1 MPATPN
7 ITLTATLDDTS
18 GSADNG
24 AGLRITLCNYGLAVP
39 RVVGTAMLAKV
50 KQLVISPNGVFSLP
64 LWANDQISPTGT
76 FYEIAMLDDARNVVQ
91 AGMYRFTGAGTVD
104 LSTATQ
110 IFNGGSGGSFAILS
124 FTGIAAS
131 LELGAALVNPTWAA
145 TYSELPASAN
155 ITNTDG
161 INSPLVLTTPFA
173 SGAITGTFTKT
184 TAASTTFTLSATQGS
199 TQTAMQVVNWNPRI
213 FGGVGASGGATGATA
228 SGTTAVLVGD
238 TGTLPSAQLGAETV
252 GTTFVYTG
260 LTGQYV
266 YMLLTGGS
274 HTFVDANNGFPFA
287 VNSPTHITFVNQY
300 GVSVSMYIYQSI
312 NPLTGSFSPRV
323 AS

>member
-1 MPATPN
+1 MTAPN

-91 AGMYRFTGAGTVD
+91 AGMYRFTGSGTVD
-104 LSTATQ
+104 LSNATQ
-110 IFNGGSGGSFAILS
+110 IFNGGGGGSFAILS

-155 ITNTDG
+155 IANTDG
-161 INSPLVLTTPFA
+161 INSPLALTTPFA
-173 SGAITGTFTKT
+173 SGAIAGTFTHS
-184 TAASTTFTLSATQGS
+184 TAASTTFTLAATQGG

-213 FGGVGASGGATGATA
+213 FGGVGAPGASNAVTA
-228 SGTTAVLVGD
+228 AGTTAVLSTADV
-238 TGTLPSAQLGAETV
+238 LASVQLGAEAVGQSFGPYTV
-252 GTTFVYTG
+252 ADQCIY
-260 LTGQYV
+260 L
-266 YMLLTGGS
+266 LLTGGS
-274 HTFVDANNGFPFA
+274 HTFIDAGTGFPFA
-287 VNSPTHITFVNQY
+287 FNAPLAVTFVNAQ
-300 GVSVSMYIYQSI
+300 GATVPMYLYQST
-312 NPLTGSFSPRV
+312 NPLFGTYTPKV

>member
-7 ITLTATLDDTS
+7 ITLTANLDDTS
-18 GSADNG
+18 GAADAG

-50 KQLVISPNGVFSLP
+50 KQLVISPNGVFSIS
-64 LWANDQISPTGT
+64 LWANDQIAPAGT

-110 IFNGGSGGSFAILS
+110 IFNGGGSFAILS

-131 LELGAALVNPTWAA
+131 LELGAALVNPAYAA
-145 TYSELPASAN
+145 TYSELPASAD

-161 INSPLVLTTPFA
+161 INSPLALTTPFA
-173 SGAITGTFTKT
+173 SGAIAGTFTHS
-184 TAASTTFTLSATQGS
+184 TAASTTFTLSASQGS

-213 FGGVGASGGATGATA
+213 FGGVGASGASNAVTA
-228 SGTTAVLVGD
+228 AGTTAVLSTTDV
-238 TGTLPSAQLGAETV
+238 LASVQLGAEAV
-252 GTTFVYTG
+252 GQSFGPYATTDQCIY
-260 LTGQYV
+260 
-266 YMLLTGGS
+266 LLLMGGA
-274 HTFVDANNGFPFA
+274 HTFIDAGTGFAFA
-287 VNSPTHITFVNQY
+287 MNAPLAVTFVNAE
-300 GVSVSMYIYQSI
+300 GATVPMYLYQST
-312 NPLTGSFSPRV
+312 NPLYGNYTPKV

>member
-1 MPATPN
+1 VTTPN
-7 ITLTATLDDTS
+7 ITLTANLDDTS
-18 GSADNG
+18 GVADAG
-24 AGLRITLCNYGLAVP
+24 SGLRITLCNYGLVVP

-131 LELGAALVNPTWAA
+131 LELGAMLVNPTWAA

-161 INSPLVLTTPFA
+161 IDSPLVLTTPFA

-213 FGGVGASGGATGATA
+213 FSGTGTSGGATGATA
-228 SGTTAVLVGD
+228 SGTSAVLVGD
-238 TGTLPSAQLGAETV
+238 TGTLPSAGLGAETV
-252 GTTFVYTG
+252 GQTFVFTG
-260 LTGQYV
+260 LTGEYI
-266 YMLLTGGS
+266 YLILTGGS
-274 HTFVDANNGFPFA
+274 HTFVDANTGFPFA
-287 VNSPTHITFVNQY
+287 MNAPVSITFTNVN
-300 GVSVSMYIYQSI
+300 GVNVNMFIYQCP
-312 NPLTGSFSPRV
+312 NGLFGNYSPRIT
-323 AS
+323 A

>member
-18 GSADNG
+18 GGADNG

-50 KQLVISPNGVFSLP
+50 KQLVISANGVFSLP

-110 IFNGGSGGSFAILS
+110 IFNGGGGGSFAILS

-131 LELGAALVNPTWAA
+131 LELGAALVNPNYAA

-161 INSPLVLTTPFA
+161 IDSPLVLTTPFA
-173 SGAITGTFTKT
+173 SGAITGTFTHS
-184 TAASTTFTLSATQGS
+184 TATSTTFTLSATQGG

-213 FGGVGASGGATGATA
+213 FSGTGTSGTATGATA
-228 SGTTAVLVGD
+228 SGTNAVLVGD
-238 TGTLPSAQLGAETV
+238 TGTLPSFQLGAEGV
-252 GTTFVYTG
+252 GTTFVFN
-260 LTGQYV
+260 LTGNYF
-266 YMLLTGGS
+266 YMLLIGAG
-274 HTFVDANNGFPFA
+274 HTFSVNGFPA
-287 VNSPTHITFVNQY
+287 TLASTPVSFVNTN
-300 GVSVSMYIYQSI
+300 GATVSMNLYVGPTFGTGIYTVVV
-312 NPLTGSFSPRV
+312 TG
-323 AS
+323 